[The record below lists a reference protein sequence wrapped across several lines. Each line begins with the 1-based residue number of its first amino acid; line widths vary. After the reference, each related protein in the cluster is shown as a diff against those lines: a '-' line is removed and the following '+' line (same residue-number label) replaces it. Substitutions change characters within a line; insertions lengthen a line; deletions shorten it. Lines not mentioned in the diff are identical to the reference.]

1 MTEVNVSE
9 DKAKKVR
16 QALGVLVRDK
26 RTWAFVVAVA
36 AAAGVHLSPDVAQ
49 ALGALLEALQA
60 PAS

>member
-1 MTEVNVSE
+1 MIVQTHDETS
-9 DKAKKVR
+9 KSAPLQGLKS
-16 QALGVLVRDK
+16 LLHDK

-49 ALGALLEALQA
+49 ALGVLLEALQA